1 MCVDTFHGLL
11 IKTTFKITA
20 LIPNKNI
27 FWYIINV
34 FNMIIFFQV
43 NVCLLNKK
51 YEFLNNL

>member
-11 IKTTFKITA
+11 IKTKFKIAA

-34 FNMIIFFQV
+34 FNIIYFVQV

-51 YEFLNNL
+51 YEFLNNF